1 MNPQHNHTT
10 ITLLVR
16 IKSVT
21 VIPFQI
27 RKLRCGNHTSSKLSQ
42 CVSRKWISIEPTKS
56 DRSSDPHVTG
66 SRQGEQRDRT
76 DLQTVTVCFAKDWD
90 ILFSKKVQCSWMP
103 WKTCTI
109 ERSEHSWVK
118 RLLRACVLPRWKCVH
133 PLNLKRIVCW
143 LGFLLHGL
151 RLARRART

>member
-27 RKLRCGNHTSSKLSQ
+27 RNYDVEIPQVASSLSDQ
-42 CVSRKWISIEPTKS
+42 CEQKMEISIEPTKS
-56 DRSSDPHVTG
+56 DRSCDPHMTG

-76 DLQTVTVCFAKDWD
+76 DLQTVTVCFAKD
-90 ILFSKKVQCSWMP
+90 
-103 WKTCTI
+103 
-109 ERSEHSWVK
+109 
-118 RLLRACVLPRWKCVH
+118 
-133 PLNLKRIVCW
+133 
-143 LGFLLHGL
+143 
-151 RLARRART
+151 